1 MGDFGGCRVPCLPSL
16 QWVPHRGLNRDV
28 DRENA
33 ERLAK
38 LPGSLG
44 VGGKF
49 WGVEAGL

>member
-1 MGDFGGCRVPCLPSL
+1 MGDFGGCRGALPRRSMGL
-16 QWVPHRGLNRDV
+16 HRGLNRDV

-44 VGGKF
+44 VCEKSSGG
-49 WGVEAGL
+49 GEAGL